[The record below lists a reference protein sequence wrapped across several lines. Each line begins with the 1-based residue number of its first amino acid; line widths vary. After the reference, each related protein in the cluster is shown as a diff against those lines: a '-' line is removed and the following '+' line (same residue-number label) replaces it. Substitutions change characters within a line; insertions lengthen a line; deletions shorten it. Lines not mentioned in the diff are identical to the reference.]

1 MVCVRS
7 AQESITLKC
16 DRPFRGRPRLVQW
29 NTYSTI
35 EAGDFKMIK
44 FANSTHFQARP
55 QNGQFP
61 FRTFVYGILRTYYH
75 CWGPHEGPL
84 FSPHGSS
91 SPCPG
96 FGPEGSDCPENLPGS
111 LETRWRH
118 YRLRNSAWRKIWRLF
133 VLSWNFPMVFQPR
146 EYFSFV
152 GTHFDARSLKARI
165 RRAPRSLY
173 LCWIVLFHFCPLLLS
188 K

>member
-35 EAGDFKMIK
+35 EAGNFKMIK

-61 FRTFVYGILRTYYH
+61 FRIFAYGIYV
-75 CWGPHEGPL
+75 PIIIVEGLMRGL
-84 FSPHGSS
+84 FSPHM
-91 SPCPG
+91 
-96 FGPEGSDCPENLPGS
+96 GPHL
-111 LETRWRH
+111 LVRV
-118 YRLRNSAWRKIWRLF
+118 SA
-133 VLSWNFPMVFQPR
+133 Q
-146 EYFSFV
+146 
-152 GTHFDARSLKARI
+152 KAQ
-165 RRAPRSLY
+165 
-173 LCWIVLFHFCPLLLS
+173 IVLRTSQVL
-188 K
+188 